1 MYIQHLVKL
10 SLIVS
15 ALSLAGCGGS
25 DSDSDAP
32 TPIQTPLLIPNLA
45 PSVSIEPTNATAIEK
60 ATVSVSAVATD
71 PDGII
76 ASYQWKVASNHNLVL
91 SGETSSS
98 VSFTA
103 PDVGLSGDTV
113 QLEVTATDN
122 DGAKATI
129 STSILINANTI
140 PFTIKGL
147 ATDSPLSNAKVTVKI
162 AGRALTLDTTAEND
176 GKYSVDLLL
185 DDSEASSFIS
195 VVAQGVG
202 QQSNAGLISL
212 LGTAEE
218 LSVLAGDDKVLTS
231 AESFAVNVTNITTA
245 KYAFAKLANG
255 GKDITTTAL
264 LESLYAGLNYDEVMV
279 LATAI
284 KVAIDKSAANNT
296 LSLPEGVT
304 NTLSLVEDAAK
315 AKAYVEMVQSTPE
328 YAEAQQDMY
337 QDANLIDTASDFTVP
352 DQYYVLPAN
361 SLGGGYTFNFMPDG
375 KGYIDDITFDWIEL
389 NSEIIATVVGQN
401 IISAERRKLI
411 NGTYTYIEEQN
422 LTDKVQVKRLSSGVN
437 RDLLLI
443 TWTNRLHY
451 PNGELTDEISTS
463 SSTSVA
469 VKEAGIIPIEPMT
482 AGFASFTIDK
492 EIVDSNIR
500 VNADLFTL
508 TANGQGS
515 RKLLNDN
522 FTWKVEQGALHI
534 TLESG
539 KRIRFKKVSDA
550 GVADIFSY
558 ESSEDGINFTTNVMG
573 QGKIS
578 PKRAWTVAEA
588 TGIYNYTNNQFYLDD
603 LTRFW
608 IELQTNGDAETYSL
622 VDYNN
627 DKVFSTDELLIQ
639 YGKWK
644 VEDDGSL
651 TITRV
656 RNQDGNYSPEC
667 RDAATA
673 GCILY
678 HERNWRLLADK
689 DNAYGLFHKQHF
701 HYSKIW
707 PERGIKDDIQYDNR
721 TLFKVNSRPVD
732 IEKIAL
738 Q

>member
-25 DSDSDAP
+25 DSDA
-32 TPIQTPLLIPNLA
+32 PIQPSVLAPNLA
-45 PSVSIEPTNATAIEK
+45 PSITIEPNNATAIEK

-71 PDGII
+71 PDGTI

-91 SGETSSS
+91 SGETSSA

-113 QLEVTATDN
+113 QLEVTATDD
-122 DGAKATI
+122 DGAKASI

-147 ATDSPLSNAKVTVKI
+147 ATDSPLSNAKVTVNI
-162 AGRALTLDTTAEND
+162 SGRDITVDTTAESD

-195 VVAQGVG
+195 LVAQGVG

-218 LSVLAGDDKVLTS
+218 LSALAGDDKVLTA

-245 KYAFAKLANG
+245 KYAFAKLANDG
-255 GKDITTTAL
+255 NDITTTAL

-279 LATAI
+279 LAAAI
-284 KVAIDKSAANNT
+284 KVAIDKSSANNT

-328 YAEAQQDMY
+328 YAEAQQEIY
-337 QDANLIDTASDFTVP
+337 QDANLIDAASDFNVP
-352 DQYYVLPAN
+352 AKYYVLPVDNLSRGDGFDFMPNGKGSNKDINFNWVESNGEITAIVSDQKIISSIVSVSINGRN
-361 SLGGGYTFNFMPDG
+361 SLVKAQDL
-375 KGYIDDITFDWIEL
+375 IDKIQL
-389 NSEIIATVVGQN
+389 
-401 IISAERRKLI
+401 R
-411 NGTYTYIEEQN
+411 
-422 LTDKVQVKRLSSGVN
+422 RLSSSTK

-443 TWTNRLHY
+443 TWTNRRHY
-451 PNGELTDEISTS
+451 PDGELTDETSTFTS
-463 SSTSVA
+463 ISVA

-482 AGFASFTIDK
+482 SGFASLTIN
-492 EIVDSNIR
+492 EEMLASNIR

-508 TANGQGS
+508 TIDGQGS
-515 RKLLNDN
+515 RKLLGDS
-522 FTWKVEQGALHI
+522 FSWKVEQGALHI
-534 TLESG
+534 TLANG
-539 KRIRFKKVSDA
+539 KKLRFRKISDA
-550 GVADIFSY
+550 GIADIFAY
-558 ESSEDGINFTTNVMG
+558 ESSEDGINFTTNVVG

-578 PKRAWTVAEA
+578 PKRAWTAAEVV
-588 TGIYNYTNNQFYLDD
+588 GIYDYKNNQYSLG
-603 LTRFW
+603 TVSYFW
-608 IELQTNGDAETYSL
+608 FELQTNGDAETYSAY
-622 VDYNN
+622 DYNDN
-627 DKVFSTDELLIQ
+627 GEISANELSIQ

-644 VEDDGSL
+644 IEDDGSL
-651 TITRV
+651 TISRV
-656 RNQDGNYSPEC
+656 QNQNRSYVPEC
-667 RDAATA
+667 RDEATA

-678 HERNWRLLADK
+678 HERSWRLLENK
-689 DNAYGLFHKQHF
+689 NNAYGLFHKQHF
-701 HYSKIW
+701 YYSNFSSRGNALDEIW
-707 PERGIKDDIQYDNR
+707 YDNR
-721 TLFKVNSRPVD
+721 TVFKINAHPVD
-732 IEKIAL
+732 IDKLPA